1 MVQINSSRIILF
13 GFHIIF
19 IIIIIT
25 HKTLSGIRYF
35 MILPFFPIPTGIPIR
50 MSTSGMR
57 KTGIDQDRL
66 LFLIESHIP
75 NPGLIEC
82 FCCIVNFIGL
92 TWHHGLIKAIR
103 NNFAVCFSQFPFFIH
118 HKINRIR
125 CSITRMGICK
135 SKENFIFMISR
146 NFHIRTT
153 TLPKNRVIDY
163 NRYRIT
169 PGFKIICRYKSRF
182 KITSSKEEIRPVI
195 F

>member
-1 MVQINSSRIILF
+1 MVQINSSRIIFF
-13 GFHIIF
+13 GFHIVF
-19 IIIIIT
+19 II
-25 HKTLSGIRYF
+25 TLSGIRYF

-57 KTGIDQDRL
+57 KTGIDQNRI

-82 FCCIVNFIGL
+82 FCCIVDFIGL
-92 TWHHGLIKAIR
+92 TWHHRLIKAIR
-103 NNFAVCFSQFPFFIH
+103 NNFSVCLGQFPFFIH

-153 TLPKNRVIDY
+153 TLSKNRIIDY

-182 KITSSKEEIRPVI
+182 KITSSKKKIRPVI